1 MPLVG
6 SGLYSQTKEGNMSG
20 EDKKAILANKF
31 YEAFYRREWTGEP
44 EPPVFTLSI
53 NDAYEVQDLVTRMR
67 VNKGESVAGFKVGC
81 TSRAIRSQ
89 FGLKEPINGRIFN
102 PHVHK
107 QGVELNWKDY
117 GSCAI
122 EPEMVLKIGRDLKG
136 EGMSDDRLIEAIEW
150 VSPGIEIHNFRF
162 WFEPATS
169 QELIC
174 SGGIHTGLVVGD
186 AKVSPKELSFGNELF
201 SVFKDGMPVTKG
213 PASEI
218 MGGPL
223 NSLRWL
229 VEFLTKKGMCLK
241 KGSLVIPGSPVEL
254 VSIDRDTELR
264 IEIERVGALVT
275 NFKETKIVTQTES
288 PES

>member
-1 MPLVG
+1 MPLVV

-31 YEAFYRREWTGEP
+31 CEAFYKRKWIGELK
-44 EPPVFTLSI
+44 PPVSALSI
-53 NDAYEVQDLVTRMR
+53 EDAYGVQDLVTRMR
-67 VNKGESVAGFKVGC
+67 IDKGETVAGFKVGC

-89 FGLKEPINGRIFN
+89 FGLKEPINGRIFR

-122 EPEMVLKIGRDLKG
+122 EPEMVIKISRDLRG

-186 AKVSPKELSFGNELF
+186 AKVSPKELSFENELF

-229 VEFLTKKGMCLK
+229 VGFLTRKGRWLK

-254 VSIDRDTELR
+254 VNIDCDTKLGVK
-264 IEIERVGALVT
+264 IERVGALVT
-275 NFKETKIVTQTES
+275 NFREKKIVT
-288 PES
+288 